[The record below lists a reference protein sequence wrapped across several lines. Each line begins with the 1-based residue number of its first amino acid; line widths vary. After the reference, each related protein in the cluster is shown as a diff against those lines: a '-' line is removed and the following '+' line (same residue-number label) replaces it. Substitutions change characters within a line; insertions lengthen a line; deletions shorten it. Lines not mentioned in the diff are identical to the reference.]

1 LRPFAVIYFLFPL
14 FSFLFSIFYF
24 LLLVMKKI
32 DKKIFATLFF
42 SMFGTV
48 TGVGIV
54 VPLLP
59 VYATHL
65 GAGGIYIALIFA
77 AFSIS
82 RTVLLPYFGRFSD
95 RKGRK
100 PFIIAGLFAYT
111 VVSLLYMLSNRVES
125 LIAVRFI
132 QGIASAMIMP
142 AVQAYI
148 GDITPPNR
156 EGFTMGLFNM
166 SMFLGLSIGPLI
178 GGVIRDKFS
187 LNMSFASMGILAF
200 TGFLISLLLLPPREA
215 ERMAGRGIEPLAWK
229 KVLQDRNM
237 AGLLIFRFAYAAC
250 IGVIWSF
257 LPVLADVEFSLSS
270 ASIGILVT
278 LGVLSSGLLHV
289 PMGLVADR
297 VNRKMMIV
305 FGGLV
310 ITYATFS
317 FEWAGSFKDLVAA
330 CMLFGIGGGISMPAL
345 MALAVL
351 KGSAKDAMGSVMGLL
366 SMAHSIGMLA
376 GSLVAGLMMDVSSLR
391 NAFPS
396 GAVLMAMCLGLFIL
410 LTYQKKEMP
419 LRSIDRWKMAS
430 GPQGL
435 RPGGKTASLGR
446 WTTKNK

>member
-1 LRPFAVIYFLFPL
+1 LSLRWP
-14 FSFLFSIFYF
+14 IFKIRF
-24 LLLVMKKI
+24 MKKI

-65 GAGGIYIALIFA
+65 GAGGVYIALIFA

-82 RTVLLPYFGRFSD
+82 RSILLPYFGRSSD
-95 RKGRK
+95 KKGRK
-100 PFIIAGLFAYT
+100 PFIVAGLFAYT
-111 VVSLLYMLSNRVES
+111 VVSLLYMLSHRVES

-142 AVQAYI
+142 AVQAYV
-148 GDITPPNR
+148 GDITPPQR

-166 SMFLGLSIGPLI
+166 SMFLGLGIGPLI
-178 GGVIRDKFS
+178 GGVIRDNFS
-187 LNMSFASMGILAF
+187 LDMSFASMGILAF
-200 TGFLISLLLLPPREA
+200 IGFLVSFLLLPPTES
-215 ERMAGRGIEPLAWK
+215 EHITGRGIEPLAWK
-229 KVLQDRNM
+229 KVLRDRNM
-237 AGLLIFRFAYAAC
+237 AGLFLFRLAYAAC

-270 ASIGILVT
+270 SSIGILVT

-297 VNRKMMIV
+297 VNRKAMIV
-305 FGGLV
+305 LGGLI
-310 ITYATFS
+310 ITYAIFS
-317 FEWAGSFKDLVAA
+317 FEWANGFKDLVVA
-330 CMLFGIGGGISMPAL
+330 CMLFGLGGGISMPAV
-345 MALAVL
+345 MALAVI
-351 KGSAKDAMGSVMGLL
+351 KGNTNDAMGSVMGLL
-366 SMAHSIGMLA
+366 AMAHSIGMLT
-376 GSLVAGLMMDVSSLR
+376 GSLVAGLMMDVSRLR

-396 GAVLMAMCLGLFIL
+396 GGVLMALCLGLFIF

-419 LRSIDRWKMAS
+419 ARSELKT
-430 GPQGL
+430 GPVDLEG
-435 RPGGKTASLGR
+435 
-446 WTTKNK
+446 

>member
-1 LRPFAVIYFLFPL
+1 MR
-14 FSFLFSIFYF
+14 
-24 LLLVMKKI
+24 KI

-59 VYATHL
+59 VYATRL
-65 GAGGIYIALIFA
+65 GAGGVYIALIFA

-82 RTVLLPYFGRFSD
+82 RSVLLPYFGRFSD
-95 RKGRK
+95 KKGRR

-111 VVSLLYMLSNRVES
+111 VVSLLYMLSSRVES

-148 GDITPPNR
+148 GDITPPQR

-187 LNMSFASMGILAF
+187 LNMSFASMGILTF
-200 TGFLISLLLLPPREA
+200 MGFLVSLLLLPPTGA
-215 ERMAGRGIEPLAWK
+215 ERMACRGIEPLAWK
-229 KVLQDRNM
+229 KVLRDRDM
-237 AGLLIFRFAYAAC
+237 AGLFLFRLAYAAC

-297 VNRKMMIV
+297 LNRKMMIV
-305 FGGLV
+305 FGGLI
-310 ITYATFS
+310 ITYAIFS
-317 FEWAGSFKDLVAA
+317 FEWASSFKDLVTA
-330 CMLFGIGGGISMPAL
+330 CMLFGLGGGISMPAL

-351 KGSAKDAMGSVMGLL
+351 KGSAKNAMGSVMALL

-376 GSLVAGLMMDVSSLR
+376 GSLVAGLMMDVSRLR

-396 GAVLMAMCLGLFIL
+396 GAVLMAMCLGLFIF
-410 LTYQKKEMP
+410 LTYQKEMP
-419 LRSIDRWKMAS
+419 ARSELKI
-430 GPQGL
+430 GPV
-435 RPGGKTASLGR
+435 SLEG
-446 WTTKNK
+446 

>member
-1 LRPFAVIYFLFPL
+1 
-14 FSFLFSIFYF
+14 
-24 LLLVMKKI
+24 MKKI
-32 DKKIFATLFF
+32 DKKIFVILFF

-65 GAGGIYIALIFA
+65 GAGGVYIALIFA

-82 RTVLLPYFGRFSD
+82 RSVLLPYFGRFSD

-148 GDITPPNR
+148 GDITPPQR

-166 SMFLGLSIGPLI
+166 SMFLGLSLGPLI

-187 LNMSFASMGILAF
+187 LDMSFASMGVLTF
-200 TGFLISLLLLPPREA
+200 MGFLLSLLLLPPTES
-215 ERMAGRGIEPLAWK
+215 EHIIGRGAEPVAWK
-229 KVLQDRNM
+229 KVLRDRNM
-237 AGLLIFRFAYAAC
+237 AGLFLFRLAYAAC

-289 PMGLVADR
+289 PMGIIADR

-305 FGGLV
+305 SGGLI
-310 ITYATFS
+310 ITYAIFS
-317 FEWAGSFKDLVAA
+317 FVWAGSFKDLVLA
-330 CMLFGIGGGISMPAL
+330 CMLFGLGGGISMPAL

-351 KGSAKDAMGSVMGLL
+351 QGNANDAMGSVMGLL
-366 SMAHSIGMLA
+366 AMAHSIGMLT
-376 GSLVAGLMMDVSSLR
+376 GSLVAGLMMDVSRLR

-396 GAVLMAMCLGLFIL
+396 GAVLMALCLGLFIF
-410 LTYQKKEMP
+410 LTYPKKEMP
-419 LRSIDRWKMAS
+419 ARCELTA
-430 GPQGL
+430 GPVNLEG
-435 RPGGKTASLGR
+435 
-446 WTTKNK
+446 